1 MKNDM
6 SIVGR
11 NRGQGHV
18 QSTNITTITIVQ
30 GQGQGISQKI
40 KNQSL
45 MSAVVFLPHIDFFNK
60 SSEERRKLV
69 ARWEEEA
76 AQKKYE
82 DEKQQEEAQLNLGI
96 VIPEEDSG
104 KITEKAGHKQ

>member
-1 MKNDM
+1 M

-11 NRGQGHV
+11 DRSQGHV
-18 QSTNITTITIVQ
+18 QSTNITTIVIVQ
-30 GQGQGISQKI
+30 GQGQSISQKI
-40 KNQSL
+40 GNQSL

-82 DEKQQEEAQLNLGI
+82 DQKRQEEAELSLGMP
-96 VIPEEDSG
+96 IPEEDSG
-104 KITEKAGHKQ
+104 RTTEKTGHKQ